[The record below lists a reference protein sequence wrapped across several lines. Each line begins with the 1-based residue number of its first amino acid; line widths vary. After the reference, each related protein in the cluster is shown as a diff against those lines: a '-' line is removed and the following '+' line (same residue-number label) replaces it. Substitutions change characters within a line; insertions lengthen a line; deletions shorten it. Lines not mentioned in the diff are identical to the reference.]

1 MGGRYELVYEGI
13 TWTVKLFRDG
23 IYVDEI
29 AGLTRREALDL
40 GAGWFSGDLSCVDQR
55 AGVGIHQAIPVNGR
69 DRRAQRRA
77 EAA

>member
-1 MGGRYELVYEGI
+1 MGRTFELVKEGI

-40 GAGWFSGDLSCVDQR
+40 GAGWFSGDLSCVDER
-55 AGVGIHQAIPVNGR
+55 VGVALPVDVR
-69 DRRAQRRA
+69 DERAQRRA